1 MNLNISR
8 AAQARRTARAIEAT
22 SEKIENGTQAA
33 KTIPRVG
40 KKSADEI
47 DEILKSG
54 TLTRVE
60 ELKHRKQFHKD
71 EGTNKKGINE
81 NLACLFEELASY
93 EFDDE
98 DTSRG
103 AMFRLMGKK
112 LRNIKEKITSGE
124 QIEGYHGFGPS
135 AKEIVDEYLKTGH
148 SKRLDNFRKVYGTPQ
163 DNLKALYS
171 RQKNWK
177 RQGKKT

>member
-1 MNLNISR
+1 MCQEVVKLNQKKKKKPLYEPKEPSVNQYIADKFHELAEWEKMNLNISR

-103 AMFRLMGKK
+103 AMFRLMGK
-112 LRNIKEKITSGE
+112 
-124 QIEGYHGFGPS
+124 
-135 AKEIVDEYLKTGH
+135 
-148 SKRLDNFRKVYGTPQ
+148 NFVI
-163 DNLKALYS
+163 
-171 RQKNWK
+171 
-177 RQGKKT
+177 